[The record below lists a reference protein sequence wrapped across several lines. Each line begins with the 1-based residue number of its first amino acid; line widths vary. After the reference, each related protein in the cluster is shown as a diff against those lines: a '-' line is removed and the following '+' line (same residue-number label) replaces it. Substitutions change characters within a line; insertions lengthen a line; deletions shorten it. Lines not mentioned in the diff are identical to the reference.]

1 MKKKTTK
8 RKTTP
13 KSVVKSTR
21 EKLIDNILYYSDDE
35 FESRD
40 SVVELALESEDQ
52 LVDRLIGILDYY
64 YDKADQLSYRI
75 TL

>member
-13 KSVVKSTR
+13 VVKSTR
-21 EKLIDNILYYSDDE
+21 EKLIDNILYYADDE